1 MSQQTW
7 PTKYKDIR
15 IAQEVIDNYAHN
27 HNTQTLNIFDL
38 VFDPIKKRMDVQ
50 LSEWITHLIIL
61 FTAMYGMEQGD
72 FIARKIISKVIM
84 QGETLH

>member
-1 MSQQTW
+1 MSQTW

-15 IAQEVIDNYAHN
+15 IAEEIIEDYAN
-27 HNTQTLNIFDL
+27 IHNTQILNIFDL
-38 VFDPIKKRMDVQ
+38 VFDPINKRIEFQ
-50 LSEWITHLIIL
+50 LSEWITHLFWQ

-72 FIARKIISKVIM
+72 FIARKIISKVII